1 MAEKSTIND
10 QIVAFL
16 KDREFKTCT
25 SDFAKYVITEN
36 GHRVEVAYHI
46 GTGDEIFSLGAN
58 SGKVTKYCDFENSFT
73 VTGLDGFKVVYSVS
87 SMAPEG
93 EAFPLDS
100 LQSCV
105 KEAMEKLG
113 ISK

>member
-1 MAEKSTIND
+1 MAEKTTVND

-16 KDREFKTCT
+16 KGKEFKSCT
-25 SDFAKYVITEN
+25 SDFAKFAITEN

-46 GTGDEIFSLGAN
+46 GTGEEIFTLGAN
-58 SGKVTKYCDFENSFT
+58 NGKVTKYCDKENSFT

-87 SMAPEG
+87 SMSPEG

-100 LQSCV
+100 LKSCV
-105 KEAMEKLG
+105 QEATEKLG